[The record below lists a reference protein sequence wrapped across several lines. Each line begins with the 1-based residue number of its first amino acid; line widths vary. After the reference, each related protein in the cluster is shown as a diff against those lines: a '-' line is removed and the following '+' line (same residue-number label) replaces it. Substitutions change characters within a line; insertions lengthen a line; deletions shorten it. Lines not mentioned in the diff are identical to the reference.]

1 MQIELTKKENK
12 LIKVFQEHP
21 SEFLSALYEVTNDP
35 CKNKAALTEKEVE
48 FLNCV
53 KADPERAFEILQK
66 ILDERKN
73 RSSETC

>member
-1 MQIELTKKENK
+1 MQIE
-12 LIKVFQEHP
+12 
-21 SEFLSALYEVTNDP
+21 
-35 CKNKAALTEKEVE
+35 LTEKEVE